1 MNAFTKGPIVVLGP
15 DEGESFWQPLP
26 SRGYIVN
33 KLTPYNTPHD
43 SFSLGIQVLE
53 PGAHIR
59 RHAHERQHEVLFCYA
74 GEGWAEVE
82 GARHEVRPETTLL
95 IGRAAWHTVRNTG
108 KRADAPVVD
117 DRAGGAGGLVPR
129 YREAAAAGG
138 GDARGVRTAGGSG
151 GDPRAAAVR
160 AGGVGRGTVSPLLRR
175 LKTQRRLARHAYSNT
190 SDHHKHISDT
200 PFTHPAFSAAATPFG
215 WLLKDRAWGH
225 EVGGREDR

>member
-74 GEGWAEVE
+74 GEGWAEVD

-108 KRADAPVVD
+108 SGQMRLLWMIAPAGLEDWFRAIG
-117 DRAGGAGGLVPR
+117 RPR
-129 YREAAAAGG
+129 RPGEAMPEAFERPADLAEIQARQRFVREG
-138 GDARGVRTAGGSG
+138 RGRDG
-151 GDPRAAAVR
+151 
-160 AGGVGRGTVSPLLRR
+160 GTVSPCCIHRPER
-175 LKTQRRLARHAYSNT
+175 SCQCRPADCQR
-190 SDHHKHISDT
+190 
-200 PFTHPAFSAAATPFG
+200 
-215 WLLKDRAWGH
+215 
-225 EVGGREDR
+225 